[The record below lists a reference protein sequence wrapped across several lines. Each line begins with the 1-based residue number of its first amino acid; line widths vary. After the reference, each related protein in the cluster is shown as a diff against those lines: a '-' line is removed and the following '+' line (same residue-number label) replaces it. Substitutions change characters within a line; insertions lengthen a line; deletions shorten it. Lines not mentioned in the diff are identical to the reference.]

1 MQSDSEAAA
10 ENCNINR
17 IGSPWRVRMFHRSWF
32 QVTLVRTRRTTREGK
47 TALPHVLHL
56 RQSPNQIECTS
67 ASGDTASSAA
77 RWGSWGLLVTVEMS
91 ARWKNGIAWTIA
103 GRSRD
108 THGDT
113 GWLS

>member
-10 ENCNINR
+10 DNCNINR

-32 QVTLVRTRRTTREGK
+32 QVILVLTCRTTREIE

-56 RQSPNQIECTS
+56 RQCPNQIEHTS
-67 ASGDTASSAA
+67 PSGDTASSAT

-91 ARWKNGIAWTIA
+91 VQWE
-103 GRSRD
+103 
-108 THGDT
+108 
-113 GWLS
+113 